1 MKTDMSRYL
10 ANWIL
15 IILLAS
21 LTMSTHLCVATS
33 RYEEDEIKVVLIYH
47 FTKFIEWPPEAFSRD
62 ANTEFALCI
71 FGANPF
77 GNALANI
84 QGKPVKGK
92 RLVTQRVDRTVQLN
106 TCHMLYV
113 NASEAVHMASILAY
127 VKTLP
132 IVTISDL
139 AGFARMGGIFNFVR
153 SKDNIGFEVNPNAA
167 RRAGVTIRSKLLR
180 LAETVIQGDVER

>member
-1 MKTDMSRYL
+1 
-10 ANWIL
+10 
-15 IILLAS
+15 
-21 LTMSTHLCVATS
+21 
-33 RYEEDEIKVVLIYH
+33 
-47 FTKFIEWPPEAFSRD
+47 
-62 ANTEFALCI
+62 
-71 FGANPF
+71 
-77 GNALANI
+77 
-84 QGKPVKGK
+84 
-92 RLVTQRVDRTVQLN
+92 
-106 TCHMLYV
+106 MLYV